1 MDGTRRMLPQS
12 ILENFPFELNPTL
25 YLSLSLFI
33 IPILV
38 LKLTRTRR
46 NKLNLPPSPPGF
58 PFIGNL
64 HQIGTLPHRSLKAL
78 SQKYGPLMFLHL
90 GQKPTLVVS
99 SAHMA
104 REITKSHDVV
114 FSDRPQTTA
123 AKIILYGCKDL
134 GFLPYG
140 EEWRLKRKIC
150 VLELLSPKRVQFFQF
165 VVREEVAD
173 MISKIREA
181 CADGDNKGSCVNMSD
196 MIVAAANNIVCKCL
210 LGQKFQSADGKRSFG
225 DLAAQISAHTI
236 AFSFGD
242 FFPSLRWMD
251 AVTGLISR
259 MNATFREVDAFF
271 DEVID
276 QHKAARRNED
286 EDGKS
291 EKKDFVDIL
300 QQLQQDGQLD
310 FELTQFDL
318 KATIVDLFLGGSD
331 PTATALEW
339 AFAELVKNPRIMMK
353 AQEEVRRVVGN
364 KPKVEDS
371 DVGQMKY
378 LECVLKETLR
388 LHPPVPLLIPR
399 ATRSSV
405 TLGGYHIPAKTSVF
419 VNAWAIQR
427 DPEFWERPEEF
438 APERFENDQVDFR
451 GQDFQFIP
459 FGSGRRGCPGVSFG
473 FASLEYLLANLLYW
487 FDWKLPETCKSAGDM
502 DMSEAYGITCRKK
515 VPICV
520 QPMLYSIRSKF

>member
-1 MDGTRRMLPQS
+1 MLLSS
-12 ILENFPFELNPTL
+12 ILERLPFELNPTF
-25 YLSLSLFI
+25 YFSLFLSMI
-33 IPILV
+33 AIFV

-46 NKLNLPPSPPGF
+46 DKLNLPPSPPRF

-78 SQKYGPLMFLHL
+78 SHKYGPLMLLHL

-104 REITKSHDVV
+104 REITKSHDAV

-150 VLELLSPKRVQFFQF
+150 VVELLSPKRVQSFQF
-165 VVREEVAD
+165 VVKEEVAD
-173 MISKIREA
+173 MVNKIWEA
-181 CADGDNKGSCVNMSD
+181 CADRNDNNGSCVNMSD
-196 MIVAAANNIVCKCL
+196 MIVAASNNIVCRCL
-210 LGQKFQSADGKRSFG
+210 VGQKFHSADGKRSFG
-225 DLAAQISAHTI
+225 DLATQISAQTV

-242 FFPSLRWMD
+242 FFPWLRWID
-251 AVTGLISR
+251 VVTGLISK

-271 DEVID
+271 DEVIA
-276 QHKAARRNED
+276 QHKKEHG
-286 EDGKS
+286 GKS
-291 EKKDFVDIL
+291 EKKDFIDIL
-300 QQLQQDGQLD
+300 HHLQEHGQLD
-310 FELTQFDL
+310 MELSQFDL
-318 KATIVDLFLGGSD
+318 KAMIVDLFLGGSD

-339 AFAELVKNPRIMMK
+339 AFAELMRNPGTMKK

-364 KPKVEDS
+364 KSKVEEN
-371 DVGQMKY
+371 DVRKMKY
-378 LECVLKETLR
+378 LGCVLKETLR

-405 TLGGYHIPAKTSVF
+405 TLGGYHVPAKTSVF

-438 APERFENDQVDFR
+438 VPERFENGQVDFR
-451 GQDFQFIP
+451 GQDFEFIP

-473 FASLEYLLANLLYW
+473 FASLEFALANLLHW
-487 FDWKLPETCKSAGDM
+487 FDWKIPETCKSGPDM

-520 QPMLYSIRSKF
+520 QPMLHSV